1 MKSQTRE
8 QNKSLECVFT
18 LLAMFVKWGKLRVNN
33 VNRKNSVGC
42 SGMLSG
48 LEHFHIR
55 IKHNEIAATIL
66 K

>member
-1 MKSQTRE
+1 MKVW
-8 QNKSLECVFT
+8 NVCLFT

-42 SGMLSG
+42 SGMLAG
-48 LEHFHIR
+48 LEDFHKK
-55 IKHNEIAATIL
+55 IKHTKIAPMVL